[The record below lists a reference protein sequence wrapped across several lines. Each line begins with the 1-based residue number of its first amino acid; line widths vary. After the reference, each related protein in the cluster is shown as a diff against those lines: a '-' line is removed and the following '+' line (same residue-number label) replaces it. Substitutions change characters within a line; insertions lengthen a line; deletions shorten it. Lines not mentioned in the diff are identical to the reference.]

1 MSYLWLIL
9 LYNGCTIDRCYECT
23 MVVLLVDTINVQWLY
38 YWGTLYMYNGCT
50 FDGNYKC
57 IMVVQLMGTSLSSQ
71 NLFPEGNLHVSLLT
85 GLTVTTKFSCTKH
98 ELRILFLL
106 TYLRCLIKLICGF
119 SSYYKI
125 VTQLL

>member
-1 MSYLWLIL
+1 M
-9 LYNGCTIDRCYECT
+9 YNGCTI
-23 MVVLLVDTINVQWLY
+23 
-38 YWGTLYMYNGCT
+38 
-50 FDGNYKC
+50 DGNYKC